1 MKQAGYHTAMFGK
14 YHMGG
19 HFHLKDRPG
28 HFALNEEDYW
38 KIDFA
43 QSFAMGPR
51 ELGFDYSFLLLS
63 GIQNEPYAFFENDEL
78 VGDPNQLGVVE
89 TGGTTGFGM
98 PYWKTSAVGPILTGK
113 VLDFLG
119 RHFDEN
125 RRAEIQRPFFVYY
138 CSQAIH
144 SPIEPASAVL
154 GTPVRGQTFDKVG
167 DFLYE
172 LDVTLGKLMKEI
184 DERGALENTLFIVT
198 SDGGAWPHRSLYA
211 GGHDPNGGLTG
222 WKGMISEGGHRV
234 PFIAAWGDGTRSGS
248 PVPPRTRSDAL
259 VGLQDIYATLAELTG
274 QALGA
279 NEALDSHSF
288 LAALLGRASHE
299 PRRWL
304 MVQGQYSATKNP
316 EEYTRAARSQRTPA
330 RMLRDHQWKLIV
342 DWKSST
348 SEDARVVGEPLGL
361 YDLGTDPAE
370 KNDLLNDPRQH
381 RRIETMLQ
389 KYREISAS
397 KRSIP
402 E

>member
-1 MKQAGYHTAMFGK
+1 MKQASYHTAMFGK

-28 HFALNEEDYW
+28 HFALNEEDYR

-43 QSFAMGPR
+43 RSFAMGPR

-113 VLDFLG
+113 VLDFL
-119 RHFDEN
+119 
-125 RRAEIQRPFFVYY
+125 
-138 CSQAIH
+138 
-144 SPIEPASAVL
+144 
-154 GTPVRGQTFDKVG
+154 
-167 DFLYE
+167 YE
-172 LDVTLGKLMKEI
+172 LDVTLGKLMEKI

-248 PVPPRTRSDAL
+248 PVPLRTRSDAL

-304 MVQGQYSATKNP
+304 MVQGQYSATKNS
-316 EEYTRAARSQRTPA
+316 EDYTRAARSQRTPA